1 MTHSNWQTQIRI
13 LPKIISIDSS
23 TITDDENNILG
34 RNDDL
39 INDKYM
45 IDNIFVS
52 LRETNI
58 RVIR

>member
-1 MTHSNWQTQIRI
+1 MTYSNWQTRVRI

-39 INDKYM
+39 INDKYK

-52 LRETNI
+52 LRETNL
-58 RVIR
+58 RVI

>member
-1 MTHSNWQTQIRI
+1 MTYSNWQTRVRI